1 MEVSIVFISLF
12 IVIFGI
18 FYLYYTSRHKERL
31 ALIEKDK
38 DVSVFMSNKPPATHS
53 ARSVWKIISVNL
65 ALISIGVGVGILFGN
80 FLYSVAGMQEEVAYS
95 ASIFLLAGVGL
106 LIGSL
111 MAKKEES

>member
-12 IVIFGI
+12 IVVFGI
-18 FYLYYTSRHKERL
+18 FYLNYTTRHKERL
-31 ALIEKDK
+31 ALIEKNK
-38 DVSVFMSNKPPATHS
+38 DVSIFMSNKTSSPSTN
-53 ARSVWKIISVNL
+53 SVWKIITLNL

-106 LIGSL
+106 LVGTL
-111 MAKKEES
+111 MAKKELTS